1 MGYPLWGQP
10 MLDFVELGPVN
21 TQLEKGLEEG
31 QGKIQNIEQKK
42 SEPLLHKDLLQD
54 ILLITLKSIS
64 QQRIVKQ
71 KVDIEVGTQNF
82 ELLSL

>member
-1 MGYPLWGQP
+1 MP
-10 MLDFVELGPVN
+10 DFVELGPVN

-31 QGKIQNIEQKK
+31 QGRIQNREQKK

-54 ILLITLKSIS
+54 ILLITLELIN
-64 QQRIVKQ
+64 QQQIVKQ

-82 ELLSL
+82 ERLSL

>member
-1 MGYPLWGQP
+1 MP
-10 MLDFVELGPVN
+10 DFVELGPVN
-21 TQLEKGLEEG
+21 TQLEKGLEEA
-31 QGKIQNIEQKK
+31 QGRIQNREQKK

-54 ILLITLKSIS
+54 ILLITLELIN